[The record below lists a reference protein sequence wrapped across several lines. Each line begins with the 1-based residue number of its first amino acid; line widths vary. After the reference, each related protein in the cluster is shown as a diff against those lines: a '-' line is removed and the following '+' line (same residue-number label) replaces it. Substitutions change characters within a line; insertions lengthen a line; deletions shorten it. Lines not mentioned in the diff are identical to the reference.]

1 MSNSSHKA
9 GLTDF
14 LAQQSAQTNKKR
26 FNPNFIPWLKALLLP
41 TLLLILCEFLVRN
54 GDIEAY
60 LLPAPSSLWQSFWD
74 LAQTDLL
81 QHIYIST
88 WRVLIGFAIGSG
100 FALIFAIWV
109 GLSKEV
115 EAYLEP
121 TFSALKSIP
130 SLAWIPLLL
139 LWLGIDESSKITLI
153 AIGAF
158 FPTYTNTV
166 AAIHNVDRKL
176 IEVGKVYR
184 LNALQR
190 VVSIVLPAAS
200 SGILTGLRNS
210 LSLSWMF
217 MIAAELI
224 AATQGIGYL
233 LSDGRET
240 SRPDI
245 VIIAIILLALLGK
258 ISDSLMKQLENRLL
272 GWRDTVHKQ
281 A

>member
-1 MSNSSHKA
+1 MSNSSNKA
-9 GLTDF
+9 ELTGF
-14 LAQQSAQTNKKR
+14 LTQQNAQPNKKR
-26 FNPNFIPWLKALLLP
+26 FHPNLGLWFKALLLP
-41 TLLLILCEFLVRN
+41 ILLLILCEFLVRN
-54 GDIEAY
+54 GYIEAY
-60 LLPAPSSLWQSFWD
+60 LLPAPSSLWQSFWE
-74 LAQTDLL
+74 LAQGDLL

-88 WRVLIGFAIGSG
+88 WRVFVGFALGSG
-100 FALIFAIWV
+100 LGLIFAIWV

-176 IEVGKVYR
+176 IEVGKVYN

-190 VVSIVLPAAS
+190 VISIVLPAAS

-258 ISDSLMKQLENRLL
+258 VSDSLMKLLENRLL
-272 GWRDTVHKQ
+272 RWRDTIHKQ
-281 A
+281 T

>member
-1 MSNSSHKA
+1 MRNSSHKA

-14 LAQQSAQTNKKR
+14 LAQQSAQTTKKL
-26 FNPNFIPWLKALLLP
+26 FSPNFIRWLKALLLP
-41 TLLLILCEFLVRN
+41 SLLLILCEFLVRN

-74 LAQTDLL
+74 LAQSDLL

-88 WRVLIGFAIGSG
+88 WRVLVGFALGSG
-100 FALIFAIWV
+100 LALIFAIWV

-190 VVSIVLPAAS
+190 VISIVLPAAS

-258 ISDSLMKQLENRLL
+258 ISDSLMKLLENRLL
-272 GWRDTVHKQ
+272 RWRDTIHKQ
-281 A
+281 T

>member
-1 MSNSSHKA
+1 MRNSSHKA

-26 FNPNFIPWLKALLLP
+26 FSPNLIRWLKALLLP

-88 WRVLIGFAIGSG
+88 WRVLIGFALGSG

-190 VVSIVLPAAS
+190 VISIVLPAAS

-258 ISDSLMKQLENRLL
+258 ISDRLMKQLENYLL
-272 GWRDTVHKQ
+272 RWRDTIHKQ
-281 A
+281 T

>member
-1 MSNSSHKA
+1 MRNSIHNA
-9 GLTDF
+9 GAPDF
-14 LAQQSAQTNKKR
+14 LAQQNVLVNKNR
-26 FNPNFIPWLKALLLP
+26 FNPQFIRWLKALLIP
-41 TLLLILCEFLVRN
+41 IMLLIVCEFLVRY
-54 GDIEAY
+54 GYVEAY

-74 LAQTDLL
+74 LAETELF

-88 WRVLIGFAIGSG
+88 WRVLLGFTLGSG
-100 FALIFAIWV
+100 IALIVAIWV
-109 GLSKEV
+109 GLSQEA
-115 EAYLEP
+115 EAYLDP

-166 AAIHNVDRKL
+166 SAIHNVDRKL
-176 IEVGKVYR
+176 IEVGKVYQ
-184 LNALQR
+184 LNAFQR
-190 VVSIVLPAAS
+190 VISIILPAAS
-200 SGILTGLRNS
+200 AGILTGLRNS

-245 VIIAIILLALLGK
+245 VIIAIILLAFLGK
-258 ISDSLMKQLENRLL
+258 ISDTIMKRLENYLL
-272 GWRDTVHKQ
+272 RWRDTVHK
-281 A
+281 